1 VDTIEKP
8 AEGTALIT
16 GASGGIGLEFAKI
29 FSREGYD
36 LVLVART
43 EGKLQKVKSELE
55 KRRGIS
61 VRVIRKDLADPR
73 APAEIY
79 NELEQQGVR
88 IDVLVNNAGYA
99 LFNAFVERDAKE
111 TLDMLQVNIMA
122 LTHLTRL
129 FIPGM
134 IERGKGRVLNMA
146 STAAF
151 VPGPLMACYY
161 ASKAYV
167 LSFSEAIAEEL
178 RGTGVTVTALCPG
191 ATATGFQKRA
201 DMENSRL
208 VQGRR
213 ITDPSTVARAGYKA
227 MMQGKAVEVPGLA
240 NKAVPFFARLVP
252 RGIVPRIVMRSQE
265 RRPGAQR
272 VMRNA

>member
-1 VDTIEKP
+1 MDASDKATKQ
-8 AEGTALIT
+8 TALIT

-29 FSREGYD
+29 FAREGYD
-36 LVLVART
+36 LVLVARS
-43 EGKLQKVKSELE
+43 EDKLQRIKIELE

-61 VRVIRKDLADPR
+61 ARILTKDLADPA
-73 APAEIY
+73 APEEIY
-79 NELEQQGVR
+79 NELERSGVQV
-88 IDVLVNNAGYA
+88 DVLVNNAGYA
-99 LFNAFVERDAKE
+99 LFNPFVERDAKE

-129 FIPGM
+129 FLPGM
-134 IERGKGRVLNMA
+134 IERGKGHVLNMG

-151 VPGPLMACYY
+151 VPGPLMAAYY

-167 LSFSEAIAEEL
+167 LSFSEAIATEL

-191 ATATGFQKRA
+191 AVQTGFQKRA

-213 ITDPSTVARAGYKA
+213 IMDPSTAARAGYKA
-227 MMQGKAVEVPGLA
+227 MMRGKVVEVPGLG
-240 NKAVPFFARLVP
+240 NKAIPLFARLTP
-252 RGIVPRIVMRSQE
+252 RSIVPEIVRRGQE
-265 RRPGAQR
+265 RRT
-272 VMRNA
+272 